1 MTLLE
6 IENVLA
12 PTELAGINEAL
23 DAAQF
28 ADGRITAGHQSR
40 EVKSNLQLPED
51 APVTQALTKR
61 VLAALGRNALFVSA
75 ALPRAFS
82 PVLFNHY
89 DPGMVFGAHVDSAI
103 RGNPPLRTDLA
114 CTLFLNEPECYD
126 GGELVIAE
134 PRSERVVKMKAGH
147 LVLYCATT
155 VHQVRPITRGT
166 RRVAVFW
173 MQSLVR
179 DVQQRAILFDLDR
192 SIIGLGEKLGLQ
204 DGEVIRLS
212 ACYHNLLRLW
222 ADV

>member
-12 PTELAGINEAL
+12 PPELAGINEAL

-82 PVLFNHY
+82 PVLFNH
-89 DPGMVFGAHVDSAI
+89 
-103 RGNPPLRTDLA
+103 
-114 CTLFLNEPECYD
+114 
-126 GGELVIAE
+126 
-134 PRSERVVKMKAGH
+134 
-147 LVLYCATT
+147 
-155 VHQVRPITRGT
+155 
-166 RRVAVFW
+166 
-173 MQSLVR
+173 
-179 DVQQRAILFDLDR
+179 
-192 SIIGLGEKLGLQ
+192 
-204 DGEVIRLS
+204 
-212 ACYHNLLRLW
+212 
-222 ADV
+222 